1 MFSYFVRI
9 CALKGLPV
17 ISMLLTPRGRQSASV
32 SRVREFEFSL
42 HRTSIDCLPLGIEE
56 MILDEN
62 PFGAICASYILAR
75 ETKDDPDR
83 RYAEKIRILIA
94 NHGKKWS
101 RQMESDVFRI
111 INWMM
116 VLPHELE
123 RKMWRVFLRAKGRP
137 KMNWMCPIEK
147 IFFEDGVAV
156 GVKRGMKS
164 GIGQGFARGRKEAVA
179 GVLERQLEIR
189 FGPLSKTVLKRLIRA
204 SPDKLAKWAEALIDA
219 RTLKDVFGK

>member
-1 MFSYFVRI
+1 
-9 CALKGLPV
+9 
-17 ISMLLTPRGRQSASV
+17 MLLTPRGRQSASV

-62 PFGAICASYILAR
+62 PFGAICALYILAR

-189 FGPLSKTVLKRLIRA
+189 FGPLSKTVLKRLSRA

>member
-17 ISMLLTPRGRQSASV
+17 ISMLLTPRGRQSASI

-62 PFGAICASYILAR
+62 PFGAICALYILAR

-189 FGPLSKTVLKRLIRA
+189 SGPLSKTVLKRLIRA